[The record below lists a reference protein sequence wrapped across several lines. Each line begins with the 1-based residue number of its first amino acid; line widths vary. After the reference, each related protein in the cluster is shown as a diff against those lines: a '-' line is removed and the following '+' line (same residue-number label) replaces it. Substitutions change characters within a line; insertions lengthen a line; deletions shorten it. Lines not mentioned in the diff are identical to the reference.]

1 MESVLNVL
9 EVLSSMDQVQIFTE
23 QVGDEGFLYDVNV
36 AIENIR
42 ACMPHQIRDAQQKL
56 AKVTAFQNLDEV
68 TGFCQKNTNNILFRI
83 NKRITHTNNGGD
95 CKMHASDHDLANEM
109 MLSTAQRNS
118 DTLILINNNSV
129 LISIL

>member
-1 MESVLNVL
+1 
-9 EVLSSMDQVQIFTE
+9 MDQVQIFAE

-42 ACMPHQIRDAQQKL
+42 ACMQHQIKDAQQKL